1 MLSKKNR
8 VPLFFL
14 IITIIYMIVVGIYI
28 LGVVRA
34 GQKIVPI
41 LPWTVTTQVIILFIG
56 VPILITIQVAALR
69 LVTILNFKF
78 STKFQKNYEY
88 YYIDIIDKEYKS
100 RRMVSRAL
108 LPVSMALAVSLLINS
123 ISIFLGFFGTD
134 SITSI
139 IFLTLLL
146 TPITSF
152 LLLAI
157 WVMKDTGVVKIRK
170 KLDKRIPPELSY
182 FGKVQ
187 FQSYRGFAGISTPI
201 LYIIT
206 IVSSFQIRLNFES
219 LIILIFPIVLIGLY
233 MPLLVLYEKRL
244 PKVGAKIIKKFEFKH
259 LNMNDICRNIFG
271 DYTTTTL
278 PRPIIKED

>member
-56 VPILITIQVAALR
+56 VPILITIQVVALR

-278 PRPIIKED
+278 PKPIIKED